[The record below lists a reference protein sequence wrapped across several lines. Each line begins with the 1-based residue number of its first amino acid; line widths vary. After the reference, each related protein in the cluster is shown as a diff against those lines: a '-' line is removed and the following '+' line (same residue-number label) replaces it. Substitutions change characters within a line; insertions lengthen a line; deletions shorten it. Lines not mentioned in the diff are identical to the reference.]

1 MWRTEEINRELKQ
14 GGEFE
19 DKDSIRNALLSAG
32 TALLMATC
40 LKKAVVMF
48 LVEQWRI
55 WVFLA
60 LNLIL
65 VAIFF
70 TSNPANYSETQKQET
85 SGKTKQKKTENI
97 ELKEAK
103 KEEDK
108 TKQKKTENREF
119 KEARKEEDE
128 IEEEEEEEEEE
139 EIGLS
144 KEELNERV
152 EAFIVMFKK
161 QLISDA
167 RKGGNRLSYNNSN
180 NKKKNSQ

>member
-1 MWRTEEINRELKQ
+1 MWRAEESYRESKQ
-14 GGEFE
+14 VEVE
-19 DKDSIRNALLSAG
+19 DKDSIGRALLSAG
-32 TALLMATC
+32 TVLLIAAC
-40 LKKAVVMF
+40 LKKAVVLF

-55 WVFLA
+55 WVFLV

-70 TSNPANYSETQKQET
+70 TSSPASCREIQTHEPICKI
-85 SGKTKQKKTENI
+85 KQKKIKNRES
-97 ELKEAK
+97 KEAEK
-103 KEEDK
+103 VEKVEIKQEQMNTEE
-108 TKQKKTENREF
+108 Q
-119 KEARKEEDE
+119 
-128 IEEEEEEEEEE
+128 IEEEEEE

-167 RKGGNRLSYNNSN
+167 RKGGNRRNQFSYNT
-180 NKKKNSQ
+180 Q

>member
-1 MWRTEEINRELKQ
+1 MWRAEEGCRESKQ
-14 GGEFE
+14 GEVE
-19 DKDSIRNALLSAG
+19 DKDCISRGVLSAG
-32 TALLMATC
+32 TTLLMAAC
-40 LKKAVVMF
+40 LKRAVVLFF

-65 VAIFF
+65 VTIFF
-70 TSNPANYSETQKQET
+70 TSSPASYGESQTPEPMKKKKIRSSEPEKVEEVEIKQQEMD
-85 SGKTKQKKTENI
+85 
-97 ELKEAK
+97 
-103 KEEDK
+103 KEE
-108 TKQKKTENREF
+108 EC
-119 KEARKEEDE
+119 EED
-128 IEEEEEEEEEE
+128 EEEE

-167 RKGGNRLSYNNSN
+167 RKVGSRRTPLSY
-180 NKKKNSQ
+180 KKTQ

>member
-1 MWRTEEINRELKQ
+1 MKESYRELKQ
-14 GGEFE
+14 GEVE
-19 DKDSIRNALLSAG
+19 DKDSIGNALLSAG
-32 TALLMATC
+32 TALLMAAC
-40 LKKAVVMF
+40 LKRAVVMF

-55 WVFLA
+55 WVFLV

-70 TSNPANYSETQKQET
+70 TSNPSSYSDNQSEEPSAKI
-85 SGKTKQKKTENI
+85 KQKKI
-97 ELKEAK
+97 K
-103 KEEDK
+103 
-108 TKQKKTENREF
+108 NRECN
-119 KEARKEEDE
+119 EAEKVEKVEIKQQQE
-128 IEEEEEEEEEE
+128 IEEEEEDEEEEEE

-167 RKGGNRLSYNNSN
+167 RKRGNRPTPFSYNN
-180 NKKKNSQ
+180 KQ

>member
-1 MWRTEEINRELKQ
+1 MWRAEESYRELKQ
-14 GGEFE
+14 GEVE
-19 DKDSIRNALLSAG
+19 DKDSIGNVLLSAG
-32 TALLMATC
+32 TALLMAAC

-55 WVFLA
+55 WVFLV

-70 TSNPANYSETQKQET
+70 TSSPASYSENQNEEA
-85 SGKTKQKKTENI
+85 KQKKIKNR
-97 ELKEAK
+97 ELKEAEK
-103 KEEDK
+103 TEIKEE
-108 TKQKKTENREF
+108 E
-119 KEARKEEDE
+119 E
-128 IEEEEEEEEEE
+128 IEEEEIEEEEEEEE

-167 RKGGNRLSYNNSN
+167 RKGRNRSTPFSYNNN
-180 NKKKNSQ
+180 NNNTQ

>member
-1 MWRTEEINRELKQ
+1 MWRAEESYRESKQ
-14 GGEFE
+14 AEVE
-19 DKDSIRNALLSAG
+19 DKDSIGTALLSAG
-32 TALLMATC
+32 TALLMAAC
-40 LKKAVVMF
+40 LKRAVVLF

-55 WVFLA
+55 WVFLL

-70 TSNPANYSETQKQET
+70 TSSPSSPSSYSESQTQEANAKI
-85 SGKTKQKKTENI
+85 KQKKI
-97 ELKEAK
+97 
-103 KEEDK
+103 
-108 TKQKKTENREF
+108 ENREC
-119 KEARKEEDE
+119 KEAEKVEKLEIKHQEREKEEE
-128 IEEEEEEEEEE
+128 EEEELPEEEEEEEEEE

-167 RKGGNRLSYNNSN
+167 RRGGNRRTPLSYNP
-180 NKKKNSQ
+180 Q